1 MKRTRRFLVMIL
13 CTFALLGT
21 VGCGNNSADNAADQT
36 MQDKNGTNRKE
47 NGNVNDATAGNGNG
61 VMDDAV
67 DDVTD
72 GVEDVTDG
80 ITDGIDRAAD
90 DLTEDNGV
98 QKNQENTDQTGKKT
112 DSCHQMDGHV
122 CKKPRR
128 EQHERKARRRNRGRI
143 QQHRRFH

>member
-1 MKRTRRFLVMIL
+1 M
-13 CTFALLGT
+13 
-21 VGCGNNSADNAADQT
+21 
-36 MQDKNGTNRKE
+36 MQ
-47 NGNVNDATAGNGNG
+47 TAGNGNG

-98 QKNQENTDQTGKKT
+98 QKQSGKILIRPEKKYRPGKWKEN
-112 DSCHQMDGHV
+112 
-122 CKKPRR
+122 R
-128 EQHERKARRRNRGRI
+128 
-143 QQHRRFH
+143 

>member
-61 VMDDAV
+61 VMD
-67 DDVTD
+67 

-98 QKNQENTDQTGKKT
+98 QNNQENTDQTGKNT
-112 DSCHQMDGHV
+112 DRAM
-122 CKKPRR
+122 
-128 EQHERKARRRNRGRI
+128 EENR
-143 QQHRRFH
+143 

>member
-61 VMDDAV
+61 VMDNAV

-98 QKNQENTDQTGKKT
+98 QNNQENTDQTGKNT
-112 DSCHQMDGHV
+112 DRAM
-122 CKKPRR
+122 
-128 EQHERKARRRNRGRI
+128 EENR
-143 QQHRRFH
+143 

>member
-72 GVEDVTDG
+72 GVDNAV
-80 ITDGIDRAAD
+80 D
-90 DLTEDNGV
+90 DLTDDQNNNDND
-98 QKNQENTDQTGKKT
+98 NTDSTQNDKNKEGTNKDNT
-112 DSCHQMDGHV
+112 TT
-122 CKKPRR
+122 R
-128 EQHERKARRRNRGRI
+128 
-143 QQHRRFH
+143 

>member
-13 CTFALLGT
+13 CTLALFGT
-21 VGCGNNSADNAADQT
+21 VGCGNNHVDNAADQT

-47 NGNVNDATAGNGNG
+47 NGNINDATAGNGNG

-98 QKNQENTDQTGKKT
+98 QKNQGNADQTGKNI
-112 DSCHQMDGHV
+112 DRAM
-122 CKKPRR
+122 
-128 EQHERKARRRNRGRI
+128 EENR
-143 QQHRRFH
+143 

>member
-72 GVEDVTDG
+72 GVEDGCT
-80 ITDGIDRAAD
+80 AD
-90 DLTEDNGV
+90 YFRNVFPAL
-98 QKNQENTDQTGKKT
+98 
-112 DSCHQMDGHV
+112 SCHF
-122 CKKPRR
+122 
-128 EQHERKARRRNRGRI
+128 I
-143 QQHRRFH
+143 QPPLP

>member
-1 MKRTRRFLVMIL
+1 MIL
-13 CTFALLGT
+13 LPVT
-21 VGCGNNSADNAADQT
+21 VIHTDIYNRREPSPVFRRKAPFIKPGILYRVRVERREKPQQMVHMIDRISIQQIQILIGPAP
-36 MQDKNGTNRKE
+36 TNRKE

-98 QKNQENTDQTGKKT
+98 QNNQENTDQTGKKT
-112 DSCHQMDGHV
+112 DRAM
-122 CKKPRR
+122 
-128 EQHERKARRRNRGRI
+128 EENR
-143 QQHRRFH
+143 

>member
-98 QKNQENTDQTGKKT
+98 QNNQEKT
-112 DSCHQMDGHV
+112 A
-122 CKKPRR
+122 
-128 EQHERKARRRNRGRI
+128 E
-143 QQHRRFH
+143 

>member
-80 ITDGIDRAAD
+80 IDRAAD

-98 QKNQENTDQTGKKT
+98 QNNQENTDQTGKKT
-112 DSCHQMDGHV
+112 DRAM
-122 CKKPRR
+122 
-128 EQHERKARRRNRGRI
+128 EENR
-143 QQHRRFH
+143 

>member
-72 GVEDVTDG
+72 GVEDVTEEH
-80 ITDGIDRAAD
+80 TPS
-90 DLTEDNGV
+90 LL
-98 QKNQENTDQTGKKT
+98 K
-112 DSCHQMDGHV
+112 
-122 CKKPRR
+122 
-128 EQHERKARRRNRGRI
+128 
-143 QQHRRFH
+143 